1 MSFEL
6 QEGIYYRSKPSIG
19 NSFCVVSM
27 RSENNSQIDYIGTAV
42 AQIWNRLIKLKSG
55 IVADLNIKPIH
66 RKKGNLTI
74 LVGYGSKLFD
84 LPGSK
89 KIKPVNFSKNWN
101 FKPPS
106 PRGGGCLIEGSEMK
120 YSPKVID
127 NHLLFDHI
135 IFQFIA
141 DNAFYTTR
149 AAVEVW
155 KELHRLEKKTGHSP
169 LRITGLYTG
178 FQRADQ
184 RNWQGF
190 HDGVSNLKSRERPY
204 VISIDSRYLS
214 SQDKWTLHGT
224 YLAFIR
230 IGIDL
235 EKWQDTDIR
244 NQEILIGRDKLTG
257 CPLIRVD
264 ENGRPIKDVR
274 CPVPGTSEVI
284 DRGNEYFRDYSP
296 SKSRIGKDILD
307 YSHIGRSRSA
317 DRVPVWDRKSFR
329 IFRQGFEF
337 LMASDEHPGFIAGLN
352 FVSFQNTPE
361 RLFRTLT
368 YHKAIRPE
376 PFRSEPSN
384 NFDQFLSVF
393 AAGIFLVPP
402 VVKNEL
408 FPGARIFFS
417 DSELRYLPKYLLQK
431 Y

>member
-6 QEGIYYRSKPSIG
+6 QEGIYYRSKPPIG
-19 NSFCVVSM
+19 NSFCVVSLK
-27 RSENNSQIDYIGTAV
+27 SENNSQIDYIGNAV
-42 AQIWNRLIKLKSG
+42 ARIWSRLIKLKNG
-55 IVADLNIKPIH
+55 IVRDLNISPRL
-66 RKKGNLTI
+66 RKKGNLTV
-74 LVGYGSKLFD
+74 LVGYGAKLFEI
-84 LPGSK
+84 PGSK
-89 KIKPVNFSKNWN
+89 KVKPTTFSENWN
-101 FKPPS
+101 FKSPS
-106 PRGGGCLIEGSEMK
+106 PNGGGSIIEGSELK
-120 YSPKVID
+120 YSAKIID

-141 DNAFYTTR
+141 DTAFYTTR

-155 KELHRLEKKTGHSP
+155 KELHEIEKETGHSP

-190 HDGVSNLKSRERPY
+190 HDGVSNLKSRERPF

-214 SQDKWTLHGT
+214 PQDKWVLHGT

-230 IGIDL
+230 IAINL
-235 EKWQDTDIR
+235 EKWEDTDIR

-264 ENGRPIKDVR
+264 ESGRPIKDAR

-284 DRGNEYFRDYSP
+284 ERGNEYFRNYSP
-296 SKSRIGKDILD
+296 SNSRSGKDILD

-317 DRVPVWDRKSFR
+317 DRVPVLDKKSFR

-337 LMASDEHPGFIAGLN
+337 LVASDERPGFIAGLN

-361 RLFRTLT
+361 RLFKILT
-368 YHKAIRPE
+368 YHKPIGPK
-376 PFRSEPSN
+376 PYRSAPST
-384 NFDQFLSVF
+384 NFDQFLSVY

-408 FPGARIFFS
+408 FPGARLFFS
-417 DSELRYLPKYLLQK
+417 DNELRYLPKSL
-431 Y
+431 